1 MSWSRIHCGYIIGT
15 EFKGKHI
22 LEQDEL
28 FCCVIISF
36 GLKQIFYVLKTKECI
51 KKKNLSFSPLENP
64 FLVLLILL
72 LVPPFSSSFPSPSPS
87 PRTPDFLSTYLRLN
101 SLNAL
106 QSEWQNQ
113 ED

>member
-1 MSWSRIHCGYIIGT
+1 MSWSRIHCGYIMGT

-36 GLKQIFYVLKTKECI
+36 GLKQIFYVLKTKECR
-51 KKKNLSFSPLENP
+51 KKNLSFSPLENP

-72 LVPPFSSSFPSPSPS
+72 LVPHFSSSFPSTSPS
-87 PRTPDFLSTYLRLN
+87 PRTPDFLSSYLRLN
-101 SLNAL
+101 SVNAL

-113 ED
+113 QD